1 MFRVVL
7 ADDDDE
13 FRLWLRSRLD
23 GSADFE
29 VVGEASSGRDAIGL
43 ASRLN
48 PDLVIADVYMDEV
61 DGLDVARHIRRELP
75 DVKAVLVSAHAQ
87 RVYERLV
94 TEEGALAFIPKEHLS
109 VDALRQA
116 LQEEASP

>member
-87 RVYERLV
+87 RVYERLA

-116 LQEEASP
+116 LQGEASP